1 MMVQMENEIKYH
13 SHEEIEKEIDRIQH
27 CSKKMAVELKNL
39 RDDNQFVLA
48 RLQNISNI
56 HQM

>member
-1 MMVQMENEIKYH
+1 MENEIKYH